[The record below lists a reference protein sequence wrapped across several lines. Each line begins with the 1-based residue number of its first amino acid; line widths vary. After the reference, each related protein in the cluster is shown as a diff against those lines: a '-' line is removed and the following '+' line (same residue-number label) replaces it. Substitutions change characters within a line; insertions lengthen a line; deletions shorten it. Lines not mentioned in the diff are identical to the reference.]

1 MRFFLVAAAIVV
13 LSVFVTGCMYTHV
26 TMPLSTELNKTEL
39 GNKRGE
45 ASMYSYVWLV
55 ALGDAGAATAAKQ
68 GGISI
73 MTHMDREYQ
82 SVLYGIY
89 TKTTTIVYGN

>member
-1 MRFFLVAAAIVV
+1 MKLIGMVV
-13 LSVFVTGCMYTHV
+13 LLFALTMQTSCVYTHV
-26 TMPLSTELNKTEL
+26 TMPLTVELNKTEL
-39 GNKRGE
+39 GHKRGE

-55 ALGDAGAATAAKQ
+55 ALGDAGAATAARQ

-73 MTHMDREYQ
+73 MTHMDREYE

-89 TKTTTIVYGN
+89 TKTTTIVYGD

>member
-1 MRFFLVAAAIVV
+1 MKLIAPVV
-13 LSVFVTGCMYTHV
+13 LLVVVVILSSCVYTQI
-26 TMPLSTELNKTEL
+26 TMPLTTELNRTEL
-39 GNKRGE
+39 GHKRGE
-45 ASMYSYVWLV
+45 SSMYSYFWLV
-55 ALGDAGAATAAKQ
+55 AVGDAGAATAAKR

-89 TKTTTIVYGN
+89 TRTTTIVYGD